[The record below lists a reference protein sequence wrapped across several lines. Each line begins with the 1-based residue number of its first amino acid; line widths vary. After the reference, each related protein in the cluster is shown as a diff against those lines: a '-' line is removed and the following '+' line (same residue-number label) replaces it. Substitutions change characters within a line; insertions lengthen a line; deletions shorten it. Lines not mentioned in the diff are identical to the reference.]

1 MKLPERYGPWA
12 LIAGASVGLGAAIAD
27 AYASQGENV
36 VILARREEELAE
48 TAQRIRAT
56 RGVEVRTIVAD
67 LQADDIWEQIA
78 PVIDDIDVGMFV
90 YNACQG
96 FRRQFLDD
104 SLETHFSGLAINC
117 RTPALL
123 TWHIGR
129 MMRDKGRGSIV
140 ISGSMG
146 GMGGQFGRA
155 HYSAGKAYEWV
166 LCEGL
171 WVELRDYGVDVLAY
185 MIGTTATPALLA
197 SLPSAND
204 PEVRERLHI
213 QSPEDC
219 AARLLDVLDQG
230 PVAFPSERHEAMYFA
245 HAAAPRRERVLAT
258 VNAVT
263 APPDAKK

>member
-1 MKLPERYGPWA
+1 MKLAERYGPWA

-48 TAQRIRAT
+48 TAQRIRET

-67 LQADDIWEQIA
+67 LQADDIWEHIA
-78 PVIDDIDVGMFV
+78 PVIDDIDLGMFV

-96 FRRQFLDD
+96 FRRPFLDD
-104 SLETHFSGLAINC
+104 SLATHFSGLAINC
-117 RTPALL
+117 RTPAVL

-140 ISGSMG
+140 ICGSMG

-155 HYSAGKAYEWV
+155 HYAAGKAYEWV

-171 WVELRDYGVDVLAY
+171 WVELRDEGVDVVAY
-185 MIGTTATPALLA
+185 MVGTTSTPGLLA
-197 SLPSAND
+197 SLPSATD

-213 QSPEDC
+213 QSPEEC
-219 AARLLDVLDQG
+219 AARLLEVLDQG
-230 PVAFPSERHEAMYFA
+230 PVAFPSERHETMYFT
-245 HAAAPRRERVLAT
+245 HAATPRGERVLAT

>member
-1 MKLPERYGPWA
+1 MRLAERYGPWA

-36 VILARREEELAE
+36 VIMARRAEELEE
-48 TAQRIRAT
+48 TAQRIRST

-67 LQADDIWEQIA
+67 LQSEDIWDRIA
-78 PVIDDIDVGMFV
+78 LVIDDIDLGMFV

-129 MMRDKGRGSIV
+129 MMRDKGRGSLV
-140 ISGSMG
+140 ICCSMG

-155 HYSAGKAYEWV
+155 HYAAGKAYEWV

-171 WVELRDYGVDVLAY
+171 WAELRDDGVDVLGY
-185 MIGTTATPALLA
+185 MVGTTATPSLLA
-197 SLPSAND
+197 SLPSANE
-204 PEVRERLHI
+204 PEMRERLHI
-213 QSPEDC
+213 QSPEEC
-219 AARLLDVLDQG
+219 AARLLEVLDQG
-230 PVAFPSERHEAMYFA
+230 PVAFPSARHEAMYFA
-245 HAAAPRRERVLAT
+245 RAATPRGERVLAT